1 MANVLDINW
10 KPDDRTLRQFGF
22 IALVG
27 FGFVAA
33 IAWFEVLVFSFGL
46 GAARIPVAASF
57 AGLGA
62 LAGLFSLLVPRA
74 NLPIYLGITILSYP
88 IGFVLSYVILGT
100 IFYLVIAPIGLVLRA
115 FGVDPIERKIQPDA
129 TTYWVDAP
137 PTPVSETYFKQF

>member
-22 IALVG
+22 IAVAG

-46 GAARIPVAASF
+46 GGARIPVAASF
-57 AGLGA
+57 AGLGV

-74 NLPIYLGITILSYP
+74 NLPIYLGITILSP
-88 IGFVLSYVILGT
+88 IASFT
-100 IFYLVIAPIGLVLRA
+100 APICN
-115 FGVDPIERKIQPDA
+115 
-129 TTYWVDAP
+129 
-137 PTPVSETYFKQF
+137 VS